1 MKPDLKLFAIAIF
14 LLAIPVLMAL
24 PQSLLVSDVVLSQDT
39 PQQTQG
45 EGRGMPLFGKIT
57 AIHDSSLEISNANGE
72 TVTVKL
78 TAQTEFR
85 KDRQSA
91 KRSDFKVG
99 DVIAVRGQENPD
111 HTWTAQMIGARS
123 ANGEGRGPNMQAGML
138 GKDYVAGEVKA
149 VDVPKISV
157 LRSDSV
163 TQTIELNEDTSL
175 RKGRDAITMADV
187 QIGDHL
193 LARGALQDNVF
204 VPKFVMVIAPEQW
217 KRMQEMGGMRS
228 GSGGASQKPAE
239 PPH

>member
-123 ANGEGRGPNMQAGML
+123 ANGEGRGPNMQAGTL

-149 VDVPKISV
+149 VDAPKISV